1 MATMSIAE
9 TGDWAAADFGEDG
22 VPVAGVDP
30 DPEPEED
37 GAGAPV
43 GEAPGN
49 FLLHLLRAEESPPQA
64 AGRAAARV

>member
-1 MATMSIAE
+1 MSIAE

-37 GAGAPV
+37 GAGAATLMQNC
-43 GEAPGN
+43 EM
-49 FLLHLLRAEESPPQA
+49 
-64 AGRAAARV
+64 ARYHISKQL

>member
-30 DPEPEED
+30 DPEPEVD
-37 GAGAPV
+37 GAGAATLMQNC
-43 GEAPGN
+43 EM
-49 FLLHLLRAEESPPQA
+49 
-64 AGRAAARV
+64 ARYHISKQL